1 MIILLLLA
9 IAQVIRVNGSDS
21 TAGDDRRRSHSSAL
35 YCRGYGMVWLPHSAQ
50 HSVQV
55 ATTMTI
61 RLGAGGTGGVA
72 RWPGLGQPLARLAR
86 SRASARQARS
96 KVGRCRL
103 SLPEWAR
110 VSGSSTPVTR
120 ISASGKRA

>member
-9 IAQVIRVNGSDS
+9 IAQVIRVNSSDS

-61 RLGAGGTGGVA
+61 RLGAGGTDGGGGVGGGGGGGGGGGSLA
-72 RWPGLGQPLARLAR
+72 GLG
-86 SRASARQARS
+86 SALGQ
-96 KVGRCRL
+96 VGQ
-103 SLPEWAR
+103 EQ
-110 VSGSSTPVTR
+110 GF
-120 ISASGKRA
+120 G